1 MATAI
6 IVTAL
11 LLVMIFS
18 IKSYSRKLSSGCCG
32 AGGVTVKRIKPS
44 DGNISSYPYF
54 RRAKIGGM
62 TCKNCARR
70 VENAFNGRDGFMAK
84 VDLSKNTADIYM
96 KQPEDDGVL
105 EDIVRRAGYEVLS
118 IETIK

>member
-1 MATAI
+1 
-6 IVTAL
+6 
-11 LLVMIFS
+11 
-18 IKSYSRKLSSGCCG
+18 
-32 AGGVTVKRIKPS
+32 
-44 DGNISSYPYF
+44 
-54 RRAKIGGM
+54 M